1 MIIKAKANAKINWS
15 LDILSTREDGYHEM
29 DMLMQRIDLHDEIIF
44 SNARF
49 LSLTINGRP
58 VSPAGKNLVLKA
70 ANALM
75 EYTGRKYG
83 ARIEMTKRIPVRAGL
98 GGGSADCAV
107 ALMALNRLWNINLN
121 AEKLMALAATLG
133 ADVPFCMEGRF
144 CRVQGI
150 GDRMTHIKGAPVIP
164 LVLIMP
170 TEGLSTAGVFGEYDS
185 MNLEPLGVDIPALA
199 EALMKK
205 DYEACRALAGN
216 SLETPAIKLLPEVQE
231 HIDRLYAHGAKF
243 AHMTGAGSC
252 VFGAFDSDEA
262 AARTVEEMGL
272 GIQTRTLGDLR

>member
-15 LDILSTREDGYHEM
+15 LDILSAREDGYHEM
-29 DMLMQRIDLHDEIIF
+29 DMLMQRIGLHDELTF
-44 SNARF
+44 TNARF
-49 LSLTINGRP
+49 LSLSINGKP

-83 ARIEMTKRIPVRAGL
+83 ARIEMVKRIPVRAGL

-121 AEKLMALAATLG
+121 AEKLMQLAATLG

-150 GDRMTHIKGAPVIP
+150 GDKMTHIPGAPRIP

-170 TEGLSTAGVFGEYDS
+170 SEGLSTAGVFSEYDG
-185 MNLEPLGVDIPALA
+185 MDLAPLGLDIAALA
-199 EALMKK
+199 EALKAR

-216 SLETPAIKLLPEVQE
+216 SLEVPAIKLLPEVRE
-231 HIDRLYAHGAKF
+231 HIDRLYAHGARF
-243 AHMTGAGSC
+243 AHMTGSGSC
-252 VFGAFDSDEA
+252 VFGAFDTDEA
-262 AARTVEEMGL
+262 AALAVEQMDM
-272 GIQTRTLGDLR
+272 GIQTYTMGE